1 MKRAM
6 YIVFLLSF
14 VIGMTACNDETSSS
28 RTLLSIGKPAKDNV
42 IYFTHTDNKRKIQE
56 IQDMFQNKKW
66 KRNET
71 FSTVNKTP
79 DVVFSIDED
88 STGLPTLYVTV
99 YFHEN
104 GADAINLYGE
114 HTSLNKEELAKLIEK
129 MSAYYPKMIL
139 GLVSQITYKQNS
151 LILPK

>member
-1 MKRAM
+1 MKRIM
-6 YIVFLLSF
+6 CVVLLLTF

-28 RTLLSIGKPAKDNV
+28 RTILSIGKPARDNV
-42 IYFTHTDNKRKIQE
+42 IYFTHTDNKRKIHD

-71 FSTVNKTP
+71 FSSVNKTP
-79 DVVFSIDED
+79 DVVLSIDEEN
-88 STGLPTLYVTV
+88 TGLPTLYVTV

-114 HTSLNKEELAKLIEK
+114 HTTLNKEELDKLREK
-129 MSAYYPKMIL
+129 MSAYYPKMIF
-139 GLVSQITYKQNS
+139 GLVS
-151 LILPK
+151 

>member
-1 MKRAM
+1 MKRVM
-6 YIVFLLSF
+6 YVVLLLSF

-42 IYFTHTDNKRKIQE
+42 IYFTHTDNKRKIDD
-56 IQDMFQNKKW
+56 IQTMFKNKKW

-79 DVVFSIDED
+79 DLVFSIDD
-88 STGLPTLYVTV
+88 NKGLPTLYVTLF
-99 YFHEN
+99 FHEN

-114 HTSLNKEELAKLIEK
+114 HTSLNKEELEKLSEK
-129 MSAYYPKMIL
+129 MSAYYPEMIL
-139 GLVSQITYKQNS
+139 ALVS
-151 LILPK
+151 

>member
-1 MKRAM
+1 MKRVM
-6 YIVFLLSF
+6 YVVLLLSF

-79 DVVFSIDED
+79 DVVLSIDED
-88 STGLPTLYVTV
+88 NKGLPALYVTV
-99 YFHEN
+99 YFHED
-104 GADAINLYGE
+104 GADALNLHGE
-114 HTSLNKEELAKLIEK
+114 YTSLNKEELEKLREK
-129 MSAYYPKMIL
+129 MSAYYLKMIFA
-139 GLVSQITYKQNS
+139 LVS
-151 LILPK
+151 

>member
-1 MKRAM
+1 MKRVM
-6 YIVFLLSF
+6 YVVLLLSF

-28 RTLLSIGKPAKDNV
+28 RTILSIGKPAKDNV

-79 DVVFSIDED
+79 DVVLSIDED
-88 STGLPTLYVTV
+88 NKGLPALYVTV
-99 YFHEN
+99 YFHEDE
-104 GADAINLYGE
+104 ADALNLHGE
-114 HTSLNKEELAKLIEK
+114 YTSLNKEELEKLREK
-129 MSAYYPKMIL
+129 MSAYYLKMIFA
-139 GLVSQITYKQNS
+139 LVS
-151 LILPK
+151 

>member
-1 MKRAM
+1 MKRVM
-6 YIVFLLSF
+6 YIVLLLSF
-14 VIGMTACNDETSSS
+14 VIGMTACNSETSSS

-88 STGLPTLYVTV
+88 NTGLPTLYVTV

-104 GADAINLYGE
+104 GADVLNLYGE
-114 HTSLNKEELAKLIEK
+114 YTSLNKEEVERLREK
-129 MSAYYPKMIL
+129 MSAYYPKMIF
-139 GLVSQITYKQNS
+139 GLVS
-151 LILPK
+151 

>member
-1 MKRAM
+1 MRRVM
-6 YIVFLLSF
+6 YVVVLLSF

-28 RTLLSIGKPAKDNV
+28 RTLLSIGKPAEDNV
-42 IYFTHTDNKRKIQE
+42 IYFTHTDNRRKIQE

-88 STGLPTLYVTV
+88 NTGLPTLYVTV
-99 YFHEN
+99 YFHED
-104 GADAINLYGE
+104 GADAINLFGE
-114 HTSLNKEELAKLIEK
+114 HTTLNKEELTKIREK
-129 MSAYYPKMIL
+129 MSAYYPKMIF
-139 GLVSQITYKQNS
+139 GLVS
-151 LILPK
+151 

>member
-1 MKRAM
+1 MKRVM
-6 YIVFLLSF
+6 SVVLLLSL

-42 IYFTHTDNKRKIQE
+42 IYFTHTDNRRKIQE
-56 IQDMFQNKKW
+56 IQNMFQNKKW

-88 STGLPTLYVTV
+88 NTGLPTLYVTV
-99 YFHEN
+99 YFHED
-104 GADAINLYGE
+104 GADALNLHGE
-114 HTSLNKEELAKLIEK
+114 HTTLNKEELNKLREK
-129 MSAYYPKMIL
+129 MNAYYPKMISV
-139 GLVSQITYKQNS
+139 LV
-151 LILPK
+151 